1 MVYPDRIVDF
11 AFCPYPC
18 YQYLADLADPEDWG
32 PDNRILLNYIDFTY
46 RRAAYLQERVDE
58 EGRGKSFIV
67 LDGDFSCF
75 NTGLFTPRFEAI
87 YALFQPNNRPDAQPW
102 FLKGFFKS
110 SDLAL
115 SEVDVLPA
123 RVHYTDNPADL
134 IYDFHLRVRP
144 NIDHILGDENN
155 LARIPEQLRGK
166 GNECLLRRAFEGAVA
181 EAERR
186 AAANYT
192 IAVPQYYNGRIQL
205 LLPLCLTGSQP
216 ELALTICR
224 EDGFYSARTCL
235 TLDMAYNNARQICRP
250 MASWLAK

>member
-67 LDGDFSCF
+67 SDGDFACF

-87 YALFQPNNRPDAQPW
+87 YALFQPNNRPGAQPW

-115 SEVDVLPA
+115 SEVDVFK
-123 RVHYTDNPADL
+123 VNTSFY
-134 IYDFHLRVRP
+134 
-144 NIDHILGDENN
+144 
-155 LARIPEQLRGK
+155 
-166 GNECLLRRAFEGAVA
+166 
-181 EAERR
+181 
-186 AAANYT
+186 YT
-192 IAVPQYYNGRIQL
+192 IVFSSYG
-205 LLPLCLTGSQP
+205 
-216 ELALTICR
+216 
-224 EDGFYSARTCL
+224 
-235 TLDMAYNNARQICRP
+235 
-250 MASWLAK
+250 

>member
-46 RRAAYLQERVDE
+46 RRAAYLQERVDG

-67 LDGDFSCF
+67 LDGDFACF

-134 IYDFHLRVRP
+134 IYDFHLRVQLEGALLVSA
-144 NIDHILGDENN
+144 LGGRGGEEGLELAENEEERGN
-155 LARIPEQLRGK
+155 GGKVGGERVGLRGEERVE
-166 GNECLLRRAFEGAVA
+166 GGDAFEKEGTKK
-181 EAERR
+181 R
-186 AAANYT
+186 
-192 IAVPQYYNGRIQL
+192 
-205 LLPLCLTGSQP
+205 S
-216 ELALTICR
+216 
-224 EDGFYSARTCL
+224 
-235 TLDMAYNNARQICRP
+235 
-250 MASWLAK
+250 